1 MNYNHEFYTRNK
13 DLQRYI
19 DCLMKDYYVEMPPRY
34 AQELSRHKTIRYI
47 RSMDYR
53 NPSLIIANDTKLRRS
68 IIKIKKPLI
77 IKKDGNKYFFSFSL

>member
-1 MNYNHEFYTRNK
+1 MSFNSREFYTRNK

-47 RSMDYR
+47 RSMDYK
-53 NPSLIIANDTKLRRS
+53 NPSLIIANDTKLHRS
-68 IIKIKKPLI
+68 IIKIKKPLV
-77 IKKDGNKYFFSFSL
+77 IKKNGNKYSFSFS